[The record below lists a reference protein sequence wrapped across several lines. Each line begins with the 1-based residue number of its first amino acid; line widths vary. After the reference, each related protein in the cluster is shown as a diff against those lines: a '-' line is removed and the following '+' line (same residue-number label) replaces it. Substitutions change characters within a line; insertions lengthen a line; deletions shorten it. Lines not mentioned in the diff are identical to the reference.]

1 MSLFANPK
9 KDFLW
14 LIFPGVLSLGA
25 LFVLREQ
32 ISEVIS
38 AILIYL
44 AYFFFDAGH
53 VFTSI
58 FRFERKSSK
67 QLLIPLTIFSMA
79 FGVGLYFESIFM
91 WMIIIYMTFIHNLK
105 QSYGISAWLGGLR
118 GPRLKYLFY
127 TLNTLAFIG
136 FHFRDL
142 HSFGNLYPVS
152 SLLALGTLDLPPVI
166 FSTIMALHLFLLILL
181 IGKIYFSQARGLAL
195 FYPIFMSGIYMIAF
209 FMSSSVHEVMI
220 PLIVTHGATY
230 MGLIELSAK
239 KLYQRSFFFG
249 IISVAAVFG
258 CGEYFAFGTAV
269 SRHLSSGESYATILL
284 VVKAF
289 FLGSLFTHYYLDGK
303 IWKKDHPQA
312 VTIYSS

>member
-14 LIFPGVLSLGA
+14 LILPGLLSLGC
-25 LFVLREQ
+25 LCILRTQ
-32 ISEVIS
+32 KSEMASSLI
-38 AILIYL
+38 IYL

-58 FRFERKSSK
+58 FRFGRKTYK
-67 QLLIPLTIFSMA
+67 QLLKPLLIFSIV
-79 FGVGLYFESIFM
+79 FGIGLYFDSSFM

-105 QSYGISAWLGGLR
+105 QSYGVALWNGGMR
-118 GPRLKYLFY
+118 GTHLKYLFY

-142 HSFGNLYPVS
+142 SSFGNLYPVS
-152 SLLALGTLDLPPVI
+152 HILALGSLELPHAI
-166 FSTIMALHLFLLILL
+166 FSIILSIHLFLFLIF
-181 IGKIYFSQARGLAL
+181 IGKLYLSQARAMAL

-209 FMSSSVHEVMI
+209 FKSSSVHEVMI

-230 MGLIELSAK
+230 MGLIDLSCR
-239 KLYQRSFFFG
+239 KLYKRSFLFG
-249 IISVAAVFG
+249 IIIIAAIFGSGEFFVFSS
-258 CGEYFAFGTAV
+258 AGT
-269 SRHLSSGESYATILL
+269 RHLSSGESYGAVFLIL
-284 VVKAF
+284 KAF

-312 VTIYSS
+312 GVIYCA